1 METDTVPKSIARPVA
16 ADDFV
21 ESDFDQTLEPG
32 RMEKHYWRDIWR
44 YRELFYILAKRDISI
59 RYKQTVIGIA
69 WALIQPVTSMIIMT
83 VIFSRVAGLHS
94 DGNTPYALMVF
105 AATMPWMF
113 FSTALSSSSGSMVS
127 NANLISKVYF
137 PRLIIPASTV
147 VTSFA
152 DLMIQ
157 MLILGAMMAWFEV
170 MPTWHM
176 LFLPFFIVMAFFTI
190 LGPGLFLTALNVKY
204 RDMRY
209 VIPFMIQIGMY
220 LSPVGYSSSMVYDKF
235 GPSLFLLY
243 SLNPLVGIID
253 GFRWAILGNQA
264 PLHWEGL
271 CVSASVTAFFLFL
284 GISYFRKTEKSY
296 VDII

>member
-1 METDTVPKSIARPVA
+1 METLTKPVTPEI
-16 ADDFV
+16 DD
-21 ESDFDQTLEPG
+21 DFDQTLEPG

-69 WALIQPVTSMIIMT
+69 WALVQPVVSMVIMT

-113 FSTALSSSSGSMVS
+113 FSTALSSSSQSMVS

-157 MLILGAMMAWFEV
+157 LIILAAMMAWFEV
-170 MPTWHM
+170 MPTWHL
-176 LFLPFFIVMAFFTI
+176 LFLPVFIVMAFLTI

-204 RDMRY
+204 RDLRY
-209 VIPFMIQIGMY
+209 VIPFLIQIGMY
-220 LSPVGYSSSMVYDKF
+220 LSPVGYSSSMVYTKF
-235 GPSLFLLY
+235 GPDVFLAY

-253 GFRWAILGNQA
+253 GFRWAILGDQA
-264 PLHWEGL
+264 PLHLEG
-271 CVSASVTAFFLFL
+271 L
-284 GISYFRKTEKSY
+284 GISALVTVFFLYLGISTFRKTEKSY

>member
-1 METDTVPKSIARPVA
+1 METDILPKPVA
-16 ADDFV
+16 PAVEIDD
-21 ESDFDQTLEPG
+21 DFDQTLEPG

-69 WALIQPVTSMIIMT
+69 WALIQPVTSMVIMT

-113 FSTALSSSSGSMVS
+113 FSTALSSSSQSMVS

-157 MLILGAMMAWFEV
+157 MIILAGMMMWFQV

-176 LFLPFFIVMAFFTI
+176 LFLPFFIIMAFLTI

-204 RDMRY
+204 RDLRY
-209 VIPFMIQIGMY
+209 VIPFMIQIGLY
-220 LSPVGYSSSMVYDKF
+220 LSPVGYSSSMVYNKF
-235 GPSLFLLY
+235 GPDAFMAY
-243 SLNPLVGIID
+243 SLNPLVGVID
-253 GFRWAILGNQA
+253 GFRWAILGDQA
-264 PLHWEGL
+264 PLHPEGL
-271 CVSASVTAFFLFL
+271 AISAAVTVSFLFL
-284 GISYFRKTEKSY
+284 GISTFRKTEKSY